1 VANCGQRSR
10 MAGGNMSI
18 DIDELWT
25 TAAVRFQL
33 DLPPAAGWAAARR
46 GSACVRG
53 GRRRRAAARA
63 VGLTRPLRRRFFHS
77 HLRKKSCRY

>member
-25 TAAVRFQL
+25 TAAVRFNTILECIHQ
-33 DLPPAAGWAAARR
+33 G
-46 GSACVRG
+46 
-53 GRRRRAAARA
+53 
-63 VGLTRPLRRRFFHS
+63 T
-77 HLRKKSCRY
+77 YY

>member
-1 VANCGQRSR
+1 MANCGQRSR

-33 DLPPAAGWAAARR
+33 DLPPAGWAAAAWECAMR
-46 GSACVRG
+46 AMRG
-53 GRRRRAAARA
+53 GGGRARGGGGARGWPHPSA
-63 VGLTRPLRRRFFHS
+63 
-77 HLRKKSCRY
+77 